1 MGTAAFE
8 IHLSTRQ
15 AIAEASAESKSANYC
30 LGKII
35 LTTFVLIFG

>member
-8 IHLSTRQ
+8 IHLSNRQ
-15 AIAEASAESKSANYC
+15 AIAEATAEGKSANYC

-35 LTTFVLIFG
+35 LTTFM